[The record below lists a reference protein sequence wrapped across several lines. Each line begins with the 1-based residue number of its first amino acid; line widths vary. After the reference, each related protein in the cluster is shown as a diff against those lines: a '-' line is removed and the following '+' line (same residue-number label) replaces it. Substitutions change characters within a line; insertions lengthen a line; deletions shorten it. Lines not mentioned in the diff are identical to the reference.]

1 MLYYSLSVRTFYVYI
16 VSNFGRTVLY
26 TGITNNIERR
36 MFEHKSNTSNF
47 TTRYKCHYLM
57 YYETF
62 HNPSTAIA
70 REKQLKKW
78 RREWKIIAIRK
89 DNPDMIDLAKDW
101 FKGLG
106 LP

>member
-1 MLYYSLSVRTFYVYI
+1 
-16 VSNFGRTVLY
+16 
-26 TGITNNIERR
+26 

-62 HNPSTAIA
+62 NNPLTAIA

-78 RREWKIIAIRK
+78 RREWKIAAIRK
-89 DNPDMIDLAKDW
+89 DNPDMIDLSKDW
-101 FKGLG
+101 FEGMG